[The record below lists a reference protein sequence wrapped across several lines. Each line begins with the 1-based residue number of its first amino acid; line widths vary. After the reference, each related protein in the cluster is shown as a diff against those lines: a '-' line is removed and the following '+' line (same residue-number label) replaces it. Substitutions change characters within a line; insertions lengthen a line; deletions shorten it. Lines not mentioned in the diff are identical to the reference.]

1 MNPFIYDFN
10 GLAVIVTSMGS
21 RGVKAQNLSQQIKTH
36 NACSR
41 LTLGYDDIT
50 EVLVLKPTGAQ
61 AQSAR
66 PRHTVGDCIT
76 GQWSHL
82 P

>member
-1 MNPFIYDFN
+1 M
-10 GLAVIVTSMGS
+10 IVTSMGS
-21 RGVKAQNLSQQIKTH
+21 RGVKAQNLLQEIKTH
-36 NACSR
+36 NACIG
-41 LTLGYDDIT
+41 LALGYDEIT
-50 EVLVLKPTGAQ
+50 DVLVLKPTGAQ